1 MGRSA
6 PHEGAVVVQALLALL
21 AQSKVPEEYIEQK
34 QKEQEA
40 SDDDADD
47 DAAVAAAAKDKKS
60 NFCLKMLSGIVD
72 PMRQVLSAA
81 KTLYPRKQADG
92 QVDLVRRRLS
102 LTHIKEPTR
111 VADCDDPSAHPAPT
125 RNAMYNGTI
134 FTPRPQ
140 LSRHAP
146 ARPDTIFTGDKQK
159 SPHRCRTRR

>member
-1 MGRSA
+1 MHCISMRDDMRADAMLHLACAFRCSHTRSRIEPCELHA
-6 PHEGAVVVQALLALL
+6 DECASKPEIESSEACVMVQALLALI

-47 DAAVAAAAKDKKS
+47 DLAVAAAAKDKKS

-92 QVDLVRRRLS
+92 PGRPR
-102 LTHIKEPTR
+102 
-111 VADCDDPSAHPAPT
+111 APPPPL
-125 RNAMYNGTI
+125 A
-134 FTPRPQ
+134 
-140 LSRHAP
+140 
-146 ARPDTIFTGDKQK
+146 AR
-159 SPHRCRTRR
+159 